1 MYLMKV
7 KVWFTCLRVKKIKK
21 CFSWWRVSGRR
32 DVLVQGLQ
40 HFRWKCPTRVETG
53 VVIIEKH
60 AKSFLCQGLS
70 KGPPVAL
77 LLLALQHLHLAPG
90 PHIQLHHWGIRISAS
105 HPGVHTFNT
114 ILEVKPSLVSW
125 WWLYPSFWH
134 WWSRLF
140 LLFLFVRS
148 LTISQHYRWC
158 FVCSRRQTYKVLLR
172 WRCSSKTVPKSRV
185 F

>member
-1 MYLMKV
+1 MIQCVIITLHYMFYSYAMTNVFDESESMVYLSSGQKN
-7 KVWFTCLRVKKIKK
+7 KK

-53 VVIIEKH
+53 VVVIEKH
-60 AKSFLCQGLS
+60 AKTFLCQGLS

-114 ILEVKPSLVSW
+114 ILEVKPSLVFC

-140 LLFLFVRS
+140 LLFLFVRFDNFTT
-148 LTISQHYRWC
+148 LQMMFC
-158 FVCSRRQTYKVLLR
+158 
-172 WRCSSKTVPKSRV
+172 V
-185 F
+185 FKEANI